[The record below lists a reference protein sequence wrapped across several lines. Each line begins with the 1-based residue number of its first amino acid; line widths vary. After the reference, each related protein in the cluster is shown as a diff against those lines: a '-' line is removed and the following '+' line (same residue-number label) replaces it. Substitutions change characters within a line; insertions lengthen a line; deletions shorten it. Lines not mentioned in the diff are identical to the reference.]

1 MSQLEGENLH
11 RKVFYCTLWRLHRGP
26 FLNQSKWITCKIYKR
41 GPPSTI
47 IKFCVE
53 IGSAFG
59 CGWWPERFSWF
70 FFFVSSD
77 TCRSAYI
84 QRADYASVVWCVCVC
99 VCKRSRA
106 DRRTVV
112 VQCEPPVWA
121 EWNLGQWGNR
131 QARGSWP
138 PHLAGLLQ
146 EQLGWSAEQAHPAGQ
161 EMLEEKGPVGSIVSQ
176 GSFVILFSIAHWH
189 TFSSF
194 DKNQPRA
201 RTNLSSSISSLL
213 ETQLLHSTSKHRQI
227 SRSSSPKGTNYA
239 TRNGALLQQR
249 DVKPRDERLLR
260 EAFSVMFLVQQ
271 QAPKSPLA
279 ACGPERELRQLVQPL
294 FSGPRTEIWLFFLSF
309 FFFFTAAFLAA
320 SLPPEHGRERSR
332 SEWHESP
339 LIWLLV
345 SVLLAAGLRTEDVF
359 HCTDCKS
366 PRWQCECD
374 FWAA

>member
-1 MSQLEGENLH
+1 M
-11 RKVFYCTLWRLHRGP
+11 V
-26 FLNQSKWITCKIYKR
+26 
-41 GPPSTI
+41 
-47 IKFCVE
+47 
-53 IGSAFG
+53 
-59 CGWWPERFSWF
+59 
-70 FFFVSSD
+70 
-77 TCRSAYI
+77 
-84 QRADYASVVWCVCVC
+84 CVCVC

-294 FSGPRTEIWLFFLSF
+294 FSGPRTEIWLFFF
-309 FFFFTAAFLAA
+309 FLFFFTAAFLAA